1 VVKDRAGSEGSAEH
15 VSEGQ
20 GEVSWLFFVVM
31 STFGHNKLHVSGGV
45 LATVTGGVITER
57 ANARVAVVSSVSAVT
72 FATLGTQLIP
82 HLVIRVVEGHVLVRV
97 DIHVTQT
104 TTMTAAG
111 IRARRAATATALK
124 TIKALA
130 FSGCVVAGATTRAL
144 GVLVEIRTLRVQ
156 FVECVCEVSCGDW
169 VFLGHFTYPLG
180 LSVEFI
186 VSDKAAWGVENNLL
200 GVSVIE
206 QILNRSHSPR
216 RSHWAVAVTAV
227 STEKTFVATTYITG
241 TTRAVTATPVR
252 ASGTG
257 ETNKSSKSNEQLHLQ
272 FDL

>member
-1 VVKDRAGSEGSAEH
+1 MVKDRAGSEGSAEH

-20 GEVSWLFFVVM
+20 GEVSWLFDVVM
-31 STFGHNKLHVSGGV
+31 RTLGHNKLHVSGRV
-45 LATVTGGVITER
+45 LATVTGGVVTKR
-57 ANARVAVVSSVSAVT
+57 ANTRVAVVSSVSAVT
-72 FATLGTQLIP
+72 FATLGTLLII

-130 FSGCVVAGATTRAL
+130 FSGCVVAGATARAL
-144 GVLVEIRTLRVQ
+144 GVLVEIRTFRVQ
-156 FVECVCEVSCGDW
+156 LFECICEVRCFDW
-169 VFLGHFTYPLG
+169 VLLGG
-180 LSVEFI
+180 LFVEFI
-186 VSDKAAWGVENNLL
+186 VSDKAAWGVQNNHL

-206 QILNRSHSPR
+206 QFLNWSHSPR

-241 TTRAVTATPVR
+241 TTRAVTATPVW

-257 ETNKSSKSNEQLHLQ
+257 ETNKSSKSNEQLHLR

>member
-1 VVKDRAGSEGSAEH
+1 
-15 VSEGQ
+15 
-20 GEVSWLFFVVM
+20 
-31 STFGHNKLHVSGGV
+31 
-45 LATVTGGVITER
+45 
-57 ANARVAVVSSVSAVT
+57 
-72 FATLGTQLIP
+72 
-82 HLVIRVVEGHVLVRV
+82 
-97 DIHVTQT
+97 
-104 TTMTAAG
+104 MTAAA

-124 TIKALA
+124 TIEALA
-130 FSGCVVAGATTRAL
+130 FSGCVVTGATTRAL

-156 FVECVCEVSCGDW
+156 IFECCNEVRCGDW
-169 VFLGHFTYPLG
+169 VLLFGVF
-180 LSVEFI
+180 VEFI
-186 VSDKAAWGVENNLL
+186 VSDIAAWGVENNRL

-206 QILNRSHSPR
+206 QLLNRSHSPR

-227 STEKTFVATTYITG
+227 STEKTFVATTFITG